1 MTEQLVAA
9 RTVDMSMLVWYE
21 YKHKLRDKS
30 ADGSQ
35 SIKWMQTA
43 KGKIRHQS
51 RHQKAKS
58 PDSHCMMS
66 IQSYFVFILVTE
78 SHYWN
83 RWGSQTS
90 RLSQKV
96 PLLRQMRQS
105 NVPTVSKSPI
115 HHITIHL
122 TATTLSHE
130 NCHALQFYCSGWL
143 QTLTN
148 FYNIWPKV
156 HWIKFAT
163 QQLFICPSHL
173 FTAATLPWE
182 NKSTTQY

>member
-78 SHYWN
+78 SHY
-83 RWGSQTS
+83 
-90 RLSQKV
+90 
-96 PLLRQMRQS
+96 
-105 NVPTVSKSPI
+105 
-115 HHITIHL
+115 
-122 TATTLSHE
+122 
-130 NCHALQFYCSGWL
+130 
-143 QTLTN
+143 
-148 FYNIWPKV
+148 
-156 HWIKFAT
+156 
-163 QQLFICPSHL
+163 
-173 FTAATLPWE
+173 
-182 NKSTTQY
+182 